1 MQVPQ
6 RQFPSTSQGKILRR
20 PRATSTITSS
30 SAFHVP
36 ESQPKTLPPL
46 PALPAAF
53 TIPAAIK
60 KAKPTQE
67 NFPVLSIPET
77 QDYDQSQQGQLL
89 TLPEGFTLVMPAQP
103 GTSRQLYVSPRK
115 TPSIAP
121 LDETSQHNISG
132 VSSLFRNCPSV
143 SDYANIVTP
152 QPFSPDPAPSPA
164 PAMSTF
170 TTTTSTT
177 SALQDLVSATSQSS
191 RVTTPVPPTTD
202 DC

>member
-1 MQVPQ
+1 MFQ
-6 RQFPSTSQGKILRR
+6 RAS
-20 PRATSTITSS
+20 
-30 SAFHVP
+30 
-36 ESQPKTLPPL
+36 KTLYQPL
-46 PALPAAF
+46 PALPATF
-53 TIPAAIK
+53 TIPVASK
-60 KAKPTQE
+60 KAKSTTE

-77 QDYDQSQQGQLL
+77 QDYDQSQQQGQLL
-89 TLPEGFTLVMPAQP
+89 TLPEGFALVMPAQP

-164 PAMSTF
+164 PAMSTI

-177 SALQDLVSATSQSS
+177 SALQDPVSATSQSS
-191 RVTTPVPPTTD
+191 RVTTPVPPTD